1 MFCLARGEKDRY
13 IRSELAAVAFYGDY
27 MINFSKDN
35 QKGKSDEKTKNSKKH
50 GGTLENNPNAGRKKK
65 RYLESIPEQVSSSM
79 AFEGEKVSL
88 KMLKEYLKTLKSTLQ
103 PHDS

>member
-1 MFCLARGEKDRY
+1 MLET
-13 IRSELAAVAFYGDY
+13 VAFYKDY
-27 MINFSKDN
+27 MVNFNQDN
-35 QKGKSDEKTKNSKKH
+35 QKGKPNEKAKNSKKH
-50 GGTLENNPNAGRKKK
+50 GGALENDPNAGRKKK

-103 PHDS
+103 PHGS

>member
-1 MFCLARGEKDRY
+1 MKKQRT
-13 IRSELAAVAFYGDY
+13 
-27 MINFSKDN
+27 
-35 QKGKSDEKTKNSKKH
+35 QKNMVEHWRT
-50 GGTLENNPNAGRKKK
+50 TLTPEERRK

-103 PHDS
+103 PHGS